1 MTEFMTVK
9 MLCNWDSGTGLCR
22 TWDKL
27 TDGNLTY
34 TRDSASIKMVGDE
47 TPTDDADYILVVNLA
62 NIGQQSW
69 YPSMDELPRV
79 IFLKMEPGF
88 MDPFWRDVD
97 RQLLKA
103 KIVHGSDHDHTNF
116 NNLEW
121 HINKTKDEL
130 LASDYSDLKTKGDVV
145 SSVISGKAFTDGH
158 KLRKAFA
165 LHAQNFMDWDAY
177 GNYGAHNHAWNR
189 YLGAP
194 QYKDDALIPYKYS
207 FACENT
213 FINGYITEKLVD
225 CIMSETLCF
234 YCGAPNVSKFI
245 DPKAY
250 IQLDLREEGSWDAA
264 IKTMKDAIANGEWE
278 KRLVSIKKAKHKIL
292 TEMSMFPRLWDVIY
306 APEKKVCHDNFLTPW
321 KLKR

>member
-1 MTEFMTVK
+1 MAELTTVK
-9 MLCNWDSGTGLCR
+9 MLCHWDSGTGLCR
-22 TWDKL
+22 TWDKM
-27 TDGNLTY
+27 TDGNFTY
-34 TRDSASIKMVGDE
+34 TRAGASIKMVGDE
-47 TPTDDADYILVVNLA
+47 TPPDDADYILVVNSA
-62 NIGQQSW
+62 GNQSW
-69 YPSMDELPRV
+69 YPSMEELPRV
-79 IFLKMEPGF
+79 IFMKMEPSF

-121 HINKTKDEL
+121 HINKTRKEL

-158 KLRKAFA
+158 RLRTAFA
-165 LHAQNFMDWDAY
+165 LHAQNFIDWDAY

-207 FACENT
+207 FACENS

-225 CIMSETLCF
+225 CIMSEALCF
-234 YCGAPNVSKFI
+234 YCGAPNVAKFI
-245 DPKAY
+245 DPEAY
-250 IQLDLREEGSWDAA
+250 IQLDMRKEEGTWDTA
-264 IKTMKDAIANGEWE
+264 IKIMKDAIANGEWE
-278 KRLVSIKKAKHKIL
+278 KRLPSIKKAKHKIL
-292 TEMSMFPRLWDVIY
+292 TEMSMFPRLWDLIY
-306 APEKKVCHDNFLTPW
+306 GAETSL
-321 KLKR
+321 

>member
-1 MTEFMTVK
+1 MTEFVTVK
-9 MLCNWDSGTGLCR
+9 LLCNWDSGTGLCR

-34 TRDSASIKMVGDE
+34 TRDNTSIKMVGDE
-47 TPTDDADYILVVNLA
+47 TPPDDADYILVVNSA
-62 NIGQQSW
+62 NMGRQSW

-79 IFLKMEPGF
+79 IFMKMEPGF

-97 RQLLKA
+97 RRLLKA

-130 LASDYSDLKTKGDVV
+130 LESDYSDLKTKGDVV

-158 KLRKAFA
+158 KLRKVFA

-177 GNYGAHNHAWNR
+177 GNYGSHNHAWNR

-207 FACENT
+207 FACENS

-245 DPKAY
+245 DPEAY
-250 IQLDLREEGSWDAA
+250 IQLDLRKEEGRDSEDSWDTA
-264 IKTMKDAIANGEWE
+264 IETMKDTIANGEWE
-278 KRLVSIKKAKHKIL
+278 KRLPAIKKAKHKIL
-292 TEMSMFPRLWDVIY
+292 TEVSMFPRLWDVIY
-306 APEKKVCHDNFLTPW
+306 GSEGKSLS
-321 KLKR
+321 

>member
-1 MTEFMTVK
+1 MTEIVTVK

-34 TRDSASIKMVGDE
+34 TRDNASIKMVGDE
-47 TPTDDADYILVVNLA
+47 TPPDDADYILVVNLA
-62 NIGQQSW
+62 SWGQQSW
-69 YPSMDELPRV
+69 YPSMDELSRV
-79 IFLKMEPGF
+79 IFMKMEPGF

-97 RQLLKA
+97 RRLLKA
-103 KIVHGSDHDHTNF
+103 KIVHGSDHDHNNF

-130 LASDYSDLKTKGDVV
+130 LTSDYSDLKTKGDVV

-165 LHAQNFMDWDAY
+165 LHSQNFMDWDAY

-207 FACENT
+207 FACENS
-213 FINGYITEKLVD
+213 FINGYVTEKLVD

-245 DPKAY
+245 DPEAY
-250 IQLDLREEGSWDAA
+250 IQLDLRKEEGSWDTA

-278 KRLVSIKKAKHKIL
+278 KRLVNIKKAKQKIL
-292 TEMSMFPRLWDVIY
+292 TEMSMFPRLWEVIY
-306 APEKKVCHDNFLTPW
+306 GKDRNKPLGNKC
-321 KLKR
+321 